1 MKFIPFRNSTIA
13 PQEST
18 KIGTSR
24 LGSFRIGSFR
34 LGSFRETSP
43 RQDSKSDRRSGST
56 KMGAAGLDSEDES
69 FDSCTS
75 RFISNVE
82 PGEEVTTTKRA
93 DPVVSHVLLR
103 YWRSSLLPFL
113 PPILRSLGRIL
124 LCMLRMFCEFG
135 SIVTTDHRFC
145 EEKHSQSW

>member
-1 MKFIPFRNSTIA
+1 MCRNVSDLFFLRTHTRAQIFLTCFEDPSTFMKFIPFRNSTIA

-56 KMGAAGLDSEDES
+56 KMGAAALDSEDES

-103 YWRSSLLPFL
+103 Y
-113 PPILRSLGRIL
+113 
-124 LCMLRMFCEFG
+124 
-135 SIVTTDHRFC
+135 
-145 EEKHSQSW
+145 